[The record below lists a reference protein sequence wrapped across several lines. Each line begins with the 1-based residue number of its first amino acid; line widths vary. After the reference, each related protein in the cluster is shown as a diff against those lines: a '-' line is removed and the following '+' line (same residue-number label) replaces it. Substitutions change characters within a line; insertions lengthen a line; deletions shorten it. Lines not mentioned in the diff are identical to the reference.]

1 LCCWRLIQTSP
12 NVEVETARRL
22 HAGGIE
28 AFVPLSRFWCRPAHK
43 RRPILVTRS
52 AFGPYVFCESLHPPI
67 EIYHGH
73 LVHFG
78 DQYLHVQAAEIM
90 KLRATPFVVDQATQ
104 VRKKPQ
110 RGRRVTSCHP
120 VFGQIAGVVIS
131 TSGRS
136 ALVELDVNRL
146 RVQIPIDLLQEAES

>member
-1 LCCWRLIQTSP
+1 
-12 NVEVETARRL
+12 
-22 HAGGIE
+22 
-28 AFVPLSRFWCRPAHK
+28 
-43 RRPILVTRS
+43 LVTRS
-52 AFGPYVFCESLHPPI
+52 AFGPYVFAESLHPPV

-78 DQYLHVQAAEIM
+78 DQFLHVPAEEIA

-104 VRKKPQ
+104 LRKKPPQ
-110 RGRRVTSCHP
+110 RGRRVKAIHP
-120 VFGQIAGVVIS
+120 VFGQIASVVIS

-136 ALVELDVNRL
+136 ALVELDVNHM